1 VSEFAKWFLVVML
14 ALGALLTVSD
24 VGKPRT
30 PTTSGTATLTVL
42 FSALYIVLIVAFWGQ
57 S

>member
-1 VSEFAKWFLVVML
+1 VSEFAKWFLIVML
-14 ALGALLTVSD
+14 ALGALLTVSG

-42 FSALYIVLIVAFWGQ
+42 LSALYIVLIVAFWGR